1 MLVTLRGQGVKEVQ
15 TVNCYAHYTL
25 LNRSFGKQV
34 VSKGRGLG
42 PSGVEISLQESAG
55 LFHVYV
61 KMHSV
66 AHMCWYTEKFMYICT
81 DVI

>member
-1 MLVTLRGQGVKEVQ
+1 M
-15 TVNCYAHYTL
+15 
-25 LNRSFGKQV
+25 
-34 VSKGRGLG
+34 
-42 PSGVEISLQESAG
+42 EISLQESAG

-61 KMHSV
+61 KIHSV